1 MPLFLQ
7 ILSPS
12 IAYSVLNNGYPSM
25 MKANSRLVLAVA
37 ALLLISG
44 CSQRSIPQV
53 TPSSTPTVTSTA
65 SIPQAT
71 PSSTATVTSTASFD
85 RSAVVN
91 EATAY
96 LQSFLTSWQ
105 KNGLY
110 AAGQK
115 YLDPSQRA
123 NHQTQGDLVLR
134 SGTVMSTQPGEWVSA
149 DHFTVQAELDLRFS
163 KEDAVAWGNGVNTRF
178 VTFVRS
184 SASAPYQMMFA
195 TGP

>member
-1 MPLFLQ
+1 
-7 ILSPS
+7 
-12 IAYSVLNNGYPSM
+12 M
-25 MKANSRLVLAVA
+25 MRARWGFPFAAA
-37 ALLLISG
+37 ALLLSSA
-44 CSQRSIPQV
+44 CSEASIPQV

-65 SIPQAT
+65 PIPQVT

-85 RSAVVN
+85 RSAVFN

-96 LQSFLTSWQ
+96 LQSFLASWQ

-123 NHQTQGDLVLR
+123 NHQTQGNLVLVA
-134 SGTVMSTQPGEWVSA
+134 GTVTRTQPQSWVSA
-149 DHFTVQAELDLRFS
+149 DHFTVQADLDLRFS

-184 SASAPYQMMFA
+184 SASAPYQMTFA